1 MNRPRHLATVGT
13 ETPSS
18 AATRE
23 LNAPGS
29 AHASTIL
36 HRSAYACV
44 DVAARVPRVSS
55 ARSASVTVSGTFGL
69 PVLAIPQA

>member
-1 MNRPRHLATVGT
+1 MNRPRHFVTVGT
-13 ETPSS
+13 ETPRS

-23 LNAPGS
+23 LNDPGS

-44 DVAARVPRVSS
+44 DVAAREPRASA
-55 ARSASVTVSGTFGL
+55 ARSAPVTVSGAFGR
-69 PVLAIPQA
+69 PVLATRQS